1 MLRLMI
7 SNILTNFFNCLAV
20 PILVLN
26 YKFETIFTYNHDS
39 KIDNS
44 FYTSKA
50 IEKLKKSYFS
60 SNTFSFNINHHISFT
75 CISFNHY
82 DNTKMYLLLGP
93 YAINGKCNNSNV
105 INTLT
110 EDELQNIIKL
120 YSYIIDNHICNNKA
134 NIINSPFVNHAIKY
148 IEKNYA
154 QEISI
159 DSICKELN
167 VNKCY
172 FCSIFKKEM
181 GSTFINYL
189 NNYKIEKS
197 KELLKNSNLSLLDVS
212 LAVGYNN
219 QSYFSTVF
227 KKITS
232 KTPLEFRD
240 EYLKNKS

>member
-1 MLRLMI
+1 MI

-50 IEKLKKSYFS
+50 IEELKKMEFS
-60 SNTFSFNINHHISFT
+60 SNIFSFNINHDISFT

-82 DNTKMYLLLGP
+82 DNTKMYLLVGP
-93 YAINGKCNNSNV
+93 YTTNEKLNNTNFIS
-105 INTLT
+105 TLT
-110 EDELQNIIKL
+110 EEGLENIIKL
-120 YSYIIDNHICNNKA
+120 HSYIIENHICNNKS
-134 NIINSPFVNHAIKY
+134 NKITSPFVNHAIKY

-154 QEISI
+154 HEISI
-159 DSICKELN
+159 DDICKELN

-172 FCSIFKKEM
+172 FCSVFKKEI

-197 KELLKNSNLSLLDVS
+197 KELLKNPNISLLDVS
-212 LAVGYNN
+212 LSVGYNN

-240 EYLKNKS
+240 DYLKTKN

>member
-1 MLRLMI
+1 MI
-7 SNILTNFFNCLAV
+7 SNILTNFFNYLAV

-39 KIDNS
+39 KVNNS

-50 IEKLKKSYFS
+50 IEKLKKSDFS
-60 SNTFSFNINHHISFT
+60 SKIFSFNINHDISFT
-75 CISFNHY
+75 CISFDHY
-82 DNTKMYLLLGP
+82 DNTKMYLLVGP
-93 YAINGKCNNSNV
+93 YTTNKNLNNINV
-105 INTLT
+105 INTIT
-110 EDELQNIIKL
+110 EEDLENIIKL
-120 YSYIIDNHICNNKA
+120 HSYIIDNYICKNKSSR
-134 NIINSPFVNHAIKY
+134 INSPFVNHAIKY

-154 QEISI
+154 TEISI
-159 DSICKELN
+159 DDICKEIN

-172 FCSIFKKEM
+172 FCSVFKKEI

-197 KELLKNSNLSLLDVS
+197 KELLKNPNISLLDVS
-212 LAVGYNN
+212 LSVGYNN

-227 KKITS
+227 KKVTS

-240 EYLKNKS
+240 EYLKIKK

>member
-1 MLRLMI
+1 MI

-26 YKFETIFTYNHDS
+26 YKFETIFAHNHDS

-50 IEKLKKSYFS
+50 IEQIKKIDFS
-60 SNTFSFNINHHISFT
+60 SNTFSFNINQDISFT
-75 CISFNHY
+75 CINFNHY
-82 DNTKMYLLLGP
+82 DNNKMYLLIGP
-93 YAINGKCNNSNV
+93 YKLSQDYNNTNF

-110 EDELQNIIKL
+110 EDGLENIIKL
-120 YSYIIDNHICNNKA
+120 HSYIIDNHISINKS

-154 QEISI
+154 HEISI
-159 DSICKELN
+159 DDICKELN

-172 FCSIFKKEM
+172 FCSVFKKEV

-197 KELLKNSNLSLLDVS
+197 KELLKNPNISLLDVS
-212 LAVGYNN
+212 LSVGYNN

-240 EYLKNKS
+240 EYLKNKN

>member
-1 MLRLMI
+1 MI

-50 IEKLKKSYFS
+50 IEELKKMEFS
-60 SNTFSFNINHHISFT
+60 SNIFSFNINHAISFT

-82 DNTKMYLLLGP
+82 DNTKMYLLVGP
-93 YAINGKCNNSNV
+93 YTTNEKLNNTNFIS
-105 INTLT
+105 TLT
-110 EDELQNIIKL
+110 EEGLENIIKL
-120 YSYIIDNHICNNKA
+120 HSYIIENHICNNKS
-134 NIINSPFVNHAIKY
+134 NKITSPFVNHAIKY

-154 QEISI
+154 HEISI
-159 DSICKELN
+159 DDICKELN

-172 FCSIFKKEM
+172 FCSVFKKEI

-197 KELLKNSNLSLLDVS
+197 KELLKNPNISLLDVS
-212 LAVGYNN
+212 LSVGYNN

-240 EYLKNKS
+240 DYLKTKN

>member
-1 MLRLMI
+1 MI

-44 FYTSKA
+44 FYTSKT
-50 IEKLKKSYFS
+50 IEELKKMEFS
-60 SNTFSFNINHHISFT
+60 SNIFSFNINHDISFT

-82 DNTKMYLLLGP
+82 DNTKMYLLVGP
-93 YAINGKCNNSNV
+93 YTTNEKLNNTNFIS
-105 INTLT
+105 TLT
-110 EDELQNIIKL
+110 EEGLENIIKL
-120 YSYIIDNHICNNKA
+120 HSYIIENHICNNKS
-134 NIINSPFVNHAIKY
+134 NKITSPFVNHAIKY

-154 QEISI
+154 HEISI
-159 DSICKELN
+159 DDICKELN

-172 FCSIFKKEM
+172 FCSVFKKEI

-197 KELLKNSNLSLLDVS
+197 KELLKNPNISLLDVS
-212 LAVGYNN
+212 LSVGYNN

-240 EYLKNKS
+240 DYLKTKN

>member
-1 MLRLMI
+1 MI
-7 SNILTNFFNCLAV
+7 SNIFTNFFNYMAV

-26 YKFETIFTYNHDS
+26 YNFETIFTHNHDS
-39 KIDNS
+39 NIDNL

-50 IEKLKKSYFS
+50 IEEIKKIDFS
-60 SNTFSFNINHHISFT
+60 LGAFSFNINQNISFT
-75 CISFNHY
+75 CIRFNNS
-82 DNTKMYLLLGP
+82 DNAKMYLLIGP
-93 YAINGKCNNSNV
+93 Y
-105 INTLT
+105 TLT
-110 EDELQNIIKL
+110 ENYNNNISTLTKNGLENIIKL
-120 YSYIIDNHICNNKA
+120 HSYIIYNHINNKSDM
-134 NIINSPFVNHAIKY
+134 INSPFVNHAIKY

-172 FCSIFKKEM
+172 FCSVFKKEV
-181 GSTFINYL
+181 GCTFINYL
-189 NNYKIEKS
+189 NKYKIDKS
-197 KELLKNSNLSLLDVS
+197 KDLLKNPNLSLLDVS
-212 LAVGYNN
+212 LSVGYNN

-240 EYLKNKS
+240 EYLKNIKC

>member
-1 MLRLMI
+1 MI
-7 SNILTNFFNCLAV
+7 SNILTNFFNCLTI

-39 KIDNS
+39 KINNS

-50 IEKLKKSYFS
+50 IEELKKSDFC
-60 SNTFSFNINHHISFT
+60 SNTFSFNINTDIAFT
-75 CISFNHY
+75 CIRFNHY
-82 DNTKMYLLLGP
+82 DNTKISLLLGP
-93 YAINGKCNNSNV
+93 YIINENTNDTNA

-110 EDELQNIIKL
+110 EDGLQNIIKL
-120 YSYIIDNHICNNKA
+120 HSYIIHNHICSNKS
-134 NIINSPFVNHAIKY
+134 NMINSPVVNHAIKY

-154 QEISI
+154 NEISI
-159 DSICKELN
+159 DDVCKQLN

-172 FCSIFKKEM
+172 FCSIFKKES

-189 NNYKIEKS
+189 NNYRIEKS
-197 KELLKNSNLSLLDVS
+197 KELLKKPNISLLDVS
-212 LAVGYNN
+212 LSVGYNN

-240 EYLKNKS
+240 EDLKTKN

>member
-1 MLRLMI
+1 MI

-20 PILVLN
+20 PVLVLN

-39 KIDNS
+39 KINNS

-50 IEKLKKSYFS
+50 IEELKNFDFS
-60 SNTFSFNINHHISFT
+60 SNTFSFNINHDIAFT
-75 CISFNHY
+75 CIRFNHY

-93 YAINGKCNNSNV
+93 YTINENSNDTNV

-110 EDELQNIIKL
+110 KDGLQSIIKL
-120 YSYIIDNHICNNKA
+120 HSYIIDNHIRNNKP
-134 NIINSPFVNHAIKY
+134 NMINSPFVNHAIKY

-154 QEISI
+154 HEISI
-159 DSICKELN
+159 DGICKELN

-172 FCSIFKKEM
+172 FCSVFKKET

-189 NNYKIEKS
+189 NNYRIEKS
-197 KELLKNSNLSLLDVS
+197 KELLKNPNISLLDVS
-212 LAVGYNN
+212 LSVGYNN

-240 EYLKNKS
+240 EYLKNKN

>member
-1 MLRLMI
+1 MI

-39 KIDNS
+39 KIDDS

-50 IEKLKKSYFS
+50 IEELKKSDFS
-60 SNTFSFNINHHISFT
+60 SNTFSFNINHDISFA
-75 CISFNHY
+75 CVSFNHY
-82 DNTKMYLLLGP
+82 DNTKMYLLMGP
-93 YAINGKCNNSNV
+93 YTINEDSNNTNV

-110 EDELQNIIKL
+110 EDGLKSIIKL
-120 YSYIIDNHICNNKA
+120 HSYIIDNHICNNKS
-134 NIINSPFVNHAIKY
+134 NKINSPFVNHAIKY

-154 QEISI
+154 HEISI
-159 DSICKELN
+159 DDICKELN

-172 FCSIFKKEM
+172 FCSVFKKEI

-197 KELLKNSNLSLLDVS
+197 KELLKNPNISLLDVS
-212 LAVGYNN
+212 LSVGYNN

-240 EYLKNKS
+240 EYIKTKN